1 MSGSILRIV
10 LAIKDTDLQISLEM
24 LLSQDPGIK
33 VVGTASD
40 AKGFLALLHTV
51 RPDQVILDCDLPG
64 HLLEEMITAIKY
76 LESKPKLL
84 LLGKEH
90 ELKPSAL
97 QAGVDA
103 YVVKGGPPEEIISA
117 LMN

>member
-24 LLSQDPGIK
+24 LLSQDPGIE

-51 RPDQVILDCDLPG
+51 RPNQVILDCDFIG
-64 HLLEEMITAIKY
+64 HPLDEMITEIKS

-90 ELKPSAL
+90 ELKSSVL
-97 QAGVDA
+97 KAGADA
-103 YVVKGGPPEEIISA
+103 YVVKGNPPEEIISE